1 MKLRDLA
8 QYRPDES
15 NIGVWLWIV
24 LIIIINGTWIGMD
37 LWLRR
42 HNHEYLTTEF
52 REGLRNEFFGPL
64 LCFLVAGT
72 VAAFV
77 WHMWHGRP

>member
-1 MKLRDLA
+1 MN
-8 QYRPDES
+8 DES
-15 NIGVWLWIV
+15 NIGIWLWIA
-24 LIIIINGTWIGMD
+24 LIVGVNIAWISMD
-37 LWLRR
+37 MWLRR

-52 REGLRNEFFGPL
+52 KEGLAHPLFGPL

-77 WHMWHGRP
+77 WHMWSSRS